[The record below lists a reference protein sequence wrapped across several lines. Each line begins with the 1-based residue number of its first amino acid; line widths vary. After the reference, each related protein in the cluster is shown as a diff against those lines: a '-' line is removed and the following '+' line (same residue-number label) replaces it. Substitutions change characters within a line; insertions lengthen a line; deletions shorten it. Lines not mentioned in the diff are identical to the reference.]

1 MPPVFSPPHTIGV
14 AVSTL
19 PRPGALAGAQGADE
33 CAGLRWLDREVIRAL
48 LSQPKSRTGTGGS
61 PQFVCYAASEHNV
74 CMLAGVDK
82 EEYRETIRPRL
93 MSRGLLEVRP
103 YYGQAL
109 TDLAVST
116 YSPG

>member
-1 MPPVFSPPHTIGV
+1 LPPPFDPLAGLGV
-14 AVSTL
+14 AASTL
-19 PRPGALAGAQGADE
+19 PRPGALTGAQGAGE

-48 LSQPKSRTGTGGS
+48 LSQPKSRMSKGA
-61 PQFVCYAASEHNV
+61 PEFVCYAASEQTT
-74 CMLAGVDK
+74 CMLAGIDT
-82 EEYRETIRPRL
+82 EEYRETVKPRL